1 MISNLN
7 HSLWLLD
14 YSVFSYIFFI
24 DFYSKEISKETEDM
38 SDGVYI
44 ASALIILCTTP
55 GVILASAML
64 QLKVLIFD
72 QNYS

>member
-24 DFYSKEISKETEDM
+24 DFYGKEISKETEDM
-38 SDGVYI
+38 SDFIYV
-44 ASALIILCTTP
+44 ASAFIILCTIP
-55 GVILASAML
+55 GVILASTML